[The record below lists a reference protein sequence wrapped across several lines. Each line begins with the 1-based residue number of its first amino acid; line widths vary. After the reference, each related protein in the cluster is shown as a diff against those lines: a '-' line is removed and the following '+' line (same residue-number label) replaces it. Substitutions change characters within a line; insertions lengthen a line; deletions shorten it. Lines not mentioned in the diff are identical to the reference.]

1 MTLQE
6 LVLDLRAKRA
16 AIRRM
21 KSIPD
26 READTMAL
34 LALQTLY
41 DRRLVLLARML
52 DVPTPLDLPS
62 EGGLYADHR
71 LMLEDRVAEAGA
83 DLR

>member
-1 MTLQE
+1 M
-6 LVLDLRAKRA
+6 DLRVKRA

-34 LALQTLY
+34 LTLQAIY

-52 DVPTPLDLPS
+52 NVPTPLDLPS
-62 EGGLYADHR
+62 DGGLYADHR
-71 LMLEDRVAEAGA
+71 LMLEDRVAQAGA